1 MTVTK
6 LTRSP
11 TTRIER
17 VAVATTEF
25 LSEAFLHGKWMK
37 FTSKKNA
44 SERNAVV
51 ATATLSILV
60 VGLLGETPAY

>member
-1 MTVTK
+1 
-6 LTRSP
+6 
-11 TTRIER
+11 
-17 VAVATTEF
+17 
-25 LSEAFLHGKWMK
+25 MK

-60 VGLLGETPAY
+60 VGLLVSFFTVIDDPFPLISSPLCASPSALFFVRSEKGGGV